1 ITLITPSLIKH
12 AYPSS
17 SLPFSP
23 LHSLSISSPLS
34 TSIVLHS
41 ASCTAVKAAYKRKV
55 WDVHPDRFP
64 AAQRTLAESPFKLL
78 SEAYACL
85 STTYGA
91 AYSQSA
97 YTRVVRSGVARP
109 NAGSRH
115 HPLLPLPFLFIIL
128 GTLGLGGLSVARC
141 YCLSF

>member
-1 ITLITPSLIKH
+1 MRKSGEARLLLGFDPHSRPTLSQI
-12 AYPSS
+12 
-17 SLPFSP
+17 
-23 LHSLSISSPLS
+23 
-34 TSIVLHS
+34 
-41 ASCTAVKAAYKRKV
+41 KAAYKRKV

-64 AAQRTLAESPFKLL
+64 AAQRTLAESQFKLL

-85 STTYGA
+85 STTTTTTTTTTSTSGA

-109 NAGSRH
+109 NAGARH

-128 GTLGLGGLSVARC
+128 GTLGLGGLSVARKEQESHPSHNPF
-141 YCLSF
+141 LP